1 MYRFYINKVKNDY
14 HYSEMARVFLN
25 DDEFEVIAIDFQN
38 AGDIVLSEGSYMI
51 NASCSDQ
58 RNDIKSELYLLLS
71 ELTGKESEWGIH
83 TGVRPLK
90 LAHDLYDECKSI
102 DKVMSE
108 LKEIY
113 LFSDKKIQLIKEL
126 LTYQL
131 QYVQVCDDS
140 FSSIY
145 IGIPFCPTRCA
156 YCSFASNIAEADEI
170 EKYLVNLLK
179 EIQYTGELVKSHNT
193 QIESIYVGGGTPTTL
208 NANQLERLINAVNE
222 SFGIDPKDIEFTIEA
237 GRPDTI
243 TADKLAVMRNK
254 DINRISINPQTMK
267 DETLRTIGRDHTA
280 EAIRNGYK
288 LASDYNFDVINADL
302 IVGLPNET
310 LDDFQRSLDE
320 IINIGAN
327 NITIHTLSI
336 KKGSRLKEEDPAY
349 YRQGAVLVAS
359 MLDYAHQR
367 LLGCGFSPYYMYRQK
382 HQIGSFENIGYCK
395 PGKHSLYNIRIMEEK
410 QTIIALGAGA
420 IGKVYYPD
428 TKSLKRIPNVSN
440 YKIYSERFDEMLK
453 RKDMYYGG

>member
-1 MYRFYINKVKNDY
+1 
-14 HYSEMARVFLN
+14 
-25 DDEFEVIAIDFQN
+25 
-38 AGDIVLSEGSYMI
+38 
-51 NASCSDQ
+51 
-58 RNDIKSELYLLLS
+58 
-71 ELTGKESEWGIH
+71 
-83 TGVRPLK
+83 
-90 LAHDLYDECKSI
+90 
-102 DKVMSE
+102 MSE
-108 LKEIY
+108 LKEID
-113 LFSDKKIQLIKEL
+113 LFSDKKIQLIKAWL
-126 LTYQL
+126 AYQL
-131 QYVQVCDDS
+131 QDVQVCDDS

-310 LDDFQRSLDE
+310 LDDFQRSGDQ
-320 IINIGAN
+320 I
-327 NITIHTLSI
+327 ITIICSNI
-336 KKGSRLKEEDPAY
+336 Y
-349 YRQGAVLVAS
+349 YLI
-359 MLDYAHQR
+359 D
-367 LLGCGFSPYYMYRQK
+367 
-382 HQIGSFENIGYCK
+382 
-395 PGKHSLYNIRIMEEK
+395 
-410 QTIIALGAGA
+410 
-420 IGKVYYPD
+420 
-428 TKSLKRIPNVSN
+428 
-440 YKIYSERFDEMLK
+440 
-453 RKDMYYGG
+453 